1 MVLFLCSVVLTAEGE
16 IYTFGHRVVTPRK
29 ISLAGSRDT
38 ARAAALAPLPAA
50 AAGPASSTGNTQQ
63 VTLAASGVAAGAAA
77 GAAGDSGGLSAE
89 LSAVLGSSP
98 SSSTWV
104 GWPPQSSSSSS
115 TGGSGG
121 AVAAG
126 VGPVAAEV
134 KFHRD
139 QVDVSRPVAV
149 AIAAGVAH
157 TSCLTR
163 TGVVL
168 TWCSQQLQPE
178 IQVGLSGRFSFG
190 PIHCGMRVTCCM
202 LMYKRKAT
210 SVGSCSDQIVLPCSC

>member
-1 MVLFLCSVVLTAEGE
+1 MYS
-16 IYTFGHRVVTPRK
+16 FGHRVVTPRK

-38 ARAAALAPLPAA
+38 ARAAAVAPVPAATASSATPSPAVAA
-50 AAGPASSTGNTQQ
+50 AAEGG
-63 VTLAASGVAAGAAA
+63 
-77 GAAGDSGGLSAE
+77 GGLSAE
-89 LSAVLGSSP
+89 SSAVSVSSILGSSP
-98 SSSTWV
+98 SSSS
-104 GWPPQSSSSSS
+104 GWAGSSAPSSSSMMAAAAAS
-115 TGGSGG
+115 G
-121 AVAAG
+121 AVAVTGGA
-126 VGPVAAEV
+126 AAEV

-178 IQVGLSGRFSFG
+178 VQVCVLVLLVPQLPYAVIHLSTPLTVEHVRSVRG
-190 PIHCGMRVTCCM
+190 PYVWRDAGCSLWHYALVVLVR
-202 LMYKRKAT
+202 T
-210 SVGSCSDQIVLPCSC
+210 S